1 LNRGAVIRSRL
12 GTSPRT
18 PGEMISG
25 WTLVEMVADGNTV
38 YERKWLIECSCGYR
52 VFKWE
57 ADLRTSRMTKCITC
71 KANEKEQPC
80 PTIPMTITKTTPQS

>member
-1 LNRGAVIRSRL
+1 MNRGAVIRSRL

-25 WTLVEMVADGNTV
+25 WTLVELVQDGNNIH
-38 YERKWLIECSCGYR
+38 ERKWLIECSCGYR
-52 VFKWE
+52 IFKWE
-57 ADLRTSRMTKCITC
+57 GDFRKGRMSKCITC

-80 PTIPMTITKTTPQS
+80 PTIPRTITKTIP